1 MREEVRQEIL
11 HDLSRASEILKV
23 KEAKDLPE
31 LAELSDHAIKNIAIH
46 KDLDLVSVTVLI
58 YSISKIVTK
67 LTIKD
72 HSELVR
78 TLDEAINGLETR
90 NLRKYNLAIKA
101 LYEHVKKCNA
111 KVKLHLQDVMHAARI
126 KKGSSLLQEGLSIGQ
141 AAGLMGISNWD
152 LQAYASKT
160 ILGEHT
166 EAIPAKKRLELA
178 LGLFSK

>member
-1 MREEVRQEIL
+1 MNELVRQEIL

-23 KEAKDLPE
+23 KEAKDLQE
-31 LAELSDHAIKNIAIH
+31 LTELSDHAIKDIALH

-58 YSISKIVTK
+58 YSISKIIAK
-67 LTIKD
+67 LTVDD
-72 HSELVR
+72 HQELVK
-78 TLDEAINGLETR
+78 TLDNAIDGLGTK
-90 NLRKYNLAIKA
+90 NFRKYNLAIKA
-101 LYEHVKKCNA
+101 LYEHVKQCNA
-111 KVKLHLQDVMHAARI
+111 KVKIHLQDVMHAARI

-178 LGLFSK
+178 MGLFLK